1 MEGEVF
7 YHTTELEIQNSVKVT
22 NFLILIQIEQILS
35 FHNNHPNTICYTL
48 EVDKDISISGSDAR
62 QGELIAYRYSIEQSI
77 EAQKRLRYM
86 TLR

>member
-1 MEGEVF
+1 MVGEVF

-22 NFLILIQIEQILS
+22 NFLILIQIEEI
-35 FHNNHPNTICYTL
+35 FHPNKILNTL
-48 EVDKDISISGSDAR
+48 EIDKDISISGSDAR

>member
-22 NFLILIQIEQILS
+22 NFLILIQIEEIFS
-35 FHNNHPNTICYTL
+35 YNHPNTILNTL